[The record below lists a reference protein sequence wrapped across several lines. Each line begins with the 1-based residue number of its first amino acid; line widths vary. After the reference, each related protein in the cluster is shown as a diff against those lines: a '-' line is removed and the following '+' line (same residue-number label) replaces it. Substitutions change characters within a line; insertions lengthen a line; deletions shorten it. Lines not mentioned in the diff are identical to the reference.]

1 MRRPGEKLA
10 KRNLLQYFGGSC
22 GVRSR
27 HRPTQRWTENDMD
40 VAAVISVGVISSAIA
55 DHLQYRRTRSREK
68 QRDVDD
74 IIDDITLVAQAA
86 ELTGW
91 DERMWR
97 TEASLALV
105 RAVDALPTRTFT
117 SEEATGADNCCAV
130 CLAEFREGAC
140 AASRSRRRD
149 PDGAAPAL

>member
-1 MRRPGEKLA
+1 ME
-10 KRNLLQYFGGSC
+10 
-22 GVRSR
+22 
-27 HRPTQRWTENDMD
+27 
-40 VAAVISVGVISSAIA
+40 VAAVICVGVISSAIA

-91 DERMWR
+91 DEWMWR

>member
-1 MRRPGEKLA
+1 MISFSRD
-10 KRNLLQYFGGSC
+10 LLPQRFGRKQG
-22 GVRSR
+22 
-27 HRPTQRWTENDMD
+27 D
-40 VAAVISVGVISSAIA
+40 AI
-55 DHLQYRRTRSREK
+55 
-68 QRDVDD
+68 V
-74 IIDDITLVAQAA
+74 DDITLVAQAA

-91 DERMWR
+91 DEWVWR
-97 TEASLALV
+97 SESILALV

-117 SEEATGADNCCAV
+117 SEEAIGTDSCCAV

>member
-1 MRRPGEKLA
+1 ME
-10 KRNLLQYFGGSC
+10 
-22 GVRSR
+22 
-27 HRPTQRWTENDMD
+27 
-40 VAAVISVGVISSAIA
+40 VAAVASVGTICIGVISSAIA

-68 QRDVDD
+68 QRDTVARLV
-74 IIDDITLVAQAA
+74 DDITLVAQAA

-91 DERMWR
+91 DEQMWHG
-97 TEASLALV
+97 EASLALV

>member
-10 KRNLLQYFGGSC
+10 KRNLLPTSGGPAGLDLGTAQRSAGRKTDGGCSC
-22 GVRSR
+22 
-27 HRPTQRWTENDMD
+27 
-40 VAAVISVGVISSAIA
+40 
-55 DHLQYRRTRSREK
+55 HLWRQYRRTRSREK

-91 DERMWR
+91 DEWMWR

-105 RAVDALPTRTFT
+105 RAVDALPTRKFT